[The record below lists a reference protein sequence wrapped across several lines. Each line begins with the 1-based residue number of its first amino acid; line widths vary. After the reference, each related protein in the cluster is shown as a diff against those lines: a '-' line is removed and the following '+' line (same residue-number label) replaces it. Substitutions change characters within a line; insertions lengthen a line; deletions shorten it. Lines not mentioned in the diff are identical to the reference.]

1 MADEPMIV
9 RRLLVN
15 ELRGHPLN
23 DAIYGDRA
31 DDELVAR
38 VQMHGIIHPLLV
50 TPDGTVISGHRRL
63 DAARRLGLSEVP
75 VLVRPI
81 GDPLEVEELV
91 IEANRQREPT
101 NEQRVREFA
110 HLKALRVKR
119 ARRRPAP
126 PAPAPAAAPEVE
138 VEAEDD
144 GLPPPVDAKLEKEAT
159 TEAARRLGK
168 KPRTLEKG
176 LEVVEH
182 IDALESGSRP
192 DEAAELRKLLNE
204 RSVTAAWRKVHGSPE
219 PTAPAKPP
227 VGRMRRLVTDLR
239 TFLDLHPDNA
249 HAETLRHAVEVVE
262 AAVALVSAP
271 PPDEGESGE
280 GSDPA

>member
-126 PAPAPAAAPEVE
+126 AAPASDDPSVDVDETPAD
-138 VEAEDD
+138 DD

-204 RSVTAAWRKVHGSPE
+204 RSVTAAWRKVHGSP
-219 PTAPAKPP
+219 PAATPAKPP

-239 TFLDLHPDNA
+239 TFLDLHPDNE
-249 HAETLRHAVEVVE
+249 HAETLRHAVDVVE

-271 PPDEGESGE
+271 PPDDGES
-280 GSDPA
+280 DAQA